1 MLIRK
6 ESEKNL
12 ERKLVAEVKAL
23 KGWAIKLLPFQ
34 VTGLPDRLCLLPGGR
49 AYFVEM
55 KSEGK
60 KVTLIQKLVLKRLEA
75 LSFKVWVLDTTE
87 KINNFI
93 KEIDLLL

>member
-1 MLIRK
+1 MLK

-34 VTGLPDRLCLLPGGR
+34 VTGLPDRLCLLPRGK

-55 KSEGK
+55 KSEGQK
-60 KVTLIQKLVLKRLEA
+60 PNTIQRVIHKRLEA
-75 LSFKVWVLDTTE
+75 LGFKVWILDTTE

-93 KEIDLLL
+93 KEIAN

>member
-1 MLIRK
+1 MPIPKK
-6 ESEKNL
+6 ESEKKL

-34 VTGLPDRLCLLPGGR
+34 VTGLPDRLCLLPRGK

-55 KSEGK
+55 KSEGEK
-60 KVTLIQKLVLKRLEA
+60 PTTIQRVIHKRLEA
-75 LSFKVWVLDTTE
+75 LGFKVWVLDTTE

-93 KEIDLLL
+93 KEIA

>member
-1 MLIRK
+1 MPIHKK

-12 ERKLVAEVKAL
+12 ERKLVAEVKTL

-34 VTGLPDRLCLLPGGR
+34 VTGLPDRLCLLPGGK

-60 KVTLIQKLVLKRLEA
+60 KPTLMQTIIHKRLAE
-75 LSFKVWVLDTTE
+75 LGFKVWVLDTTE

-93 KEIDLLL
+93 KEIA